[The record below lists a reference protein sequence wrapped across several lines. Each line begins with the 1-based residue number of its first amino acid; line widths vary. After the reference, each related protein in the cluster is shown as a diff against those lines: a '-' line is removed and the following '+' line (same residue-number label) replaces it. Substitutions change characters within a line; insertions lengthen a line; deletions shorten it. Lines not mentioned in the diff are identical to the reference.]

1 MQSLSKL
8 CLDLI
13 GDGPLVIIVDAGAS
27 KLATERAIS
36 VSVIVN
42 ELLARALRGA
52 DEQKPIIV
60 SLKAAAEGQIE
71 LSISG

>member
-27 KLATERAIS
+27 ELATERAIS

-42 ELLARALRGA
+42 ELLARAFRGA
-52 DEQKPIIV
+52 DE
-60 SLKAAAEGQIE
+60 
-71 LSISG
+71 